1 MKKLALFLATFFALM
16 MPFASI
22 AQIYDPVQWSFSTE
36 SLGNN
41 EYNVI
46 FKADIESGWHVYS
59 QNIHTCPV
67 HIFRALP
74 GDGTTR
80 LFRRFQQF

>member
-1 MKKLALFLATFFALM
+1 MKKLTIILVAFFALM
-16 MPFASI
+16 MPFASV

-46 FKADIESGWHVYS
+46 FKAQIEAGWH
-59 QNIHTCPV
+59 
-67 HIFRALP
+67 
-74 GDGTTR
+74 
-80 LFRRFQQF
+80 